1 MWEREALRD
10 RQATGKPRCLTSTG
24 KWMRLTLRKGTWSF
38 NTTHSGRAKTW
49 DTGSTDTRARSSKTG
64 SPPLNEHIQN
74 SGTGRAGI
82 TLTCVRVW
90 VSALPSH
97 LHQLDLLFSVSGKSF
112 TGPLRN
118 CMHIVKWQL
127 PTSRAALWLPPTCT
141 VGFTAGEK
149 VTCFAQNPALWGW
162 VRNQPCSAA
171 DKLEEQHR
179 SRAGVWERRLSWG
192 QPRWA
197 PGLGF
202 LAVQETPLSLLLQS
216 WGLAHA
222 DGPSPFTRILLV
234 TENLADHTEG

>member
-1 MWEREALRD
+1 MDEADTEKRNVKF
-10 RQATGKPRCLTSTG
+10 QHHTF
-24 KWMRLTLRKGTWSF
+24 RKGKDLRHWQ
-38 NTTHSGRAKTW
+38 HGQ
-49 DTGSTDTRARSSKTG
+49 TRARSSKTG

-127 PTSRAALWLPPTCT
+127 PTSRAALWLPPTCA

-179 SRAGVWERRLSWG
+179 SRAGVWERRLS
-192 QPRWA
+192 
-197 PGLGF
+197 
-202 LAVQETPLSLLLQS
+202 
-216 WGLAHA
+216 
-222 DGPSPFTRILLV
+222 
-234 TENLADHTEG
+234 